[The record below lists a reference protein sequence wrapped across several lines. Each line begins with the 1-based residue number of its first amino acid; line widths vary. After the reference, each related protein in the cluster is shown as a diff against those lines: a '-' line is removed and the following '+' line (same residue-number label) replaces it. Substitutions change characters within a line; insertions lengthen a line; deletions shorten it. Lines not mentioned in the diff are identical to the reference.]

1 MFNEQLLAHHL
12 QYSGN
17 CVGSRA
23 AREEVTEH
31 PEVES
36 LGSCH
41 FGDFAGPAPSPASL
55 GAAVSLTVHA
65 PRSLVLAGSGHLPAL
80 VLAILGCRVR
90 SKPLFPFHGRFQ
102 CFGVV
107 L

>member
-12 QYSGN
+12 RYSGN

-41 FGDFAGPAPSPASL
+41 FGDFAGPAPGPASL
-55 GAAVSLTVHA
+55 GAAVRLCMPPGPSFW
-65 PRSLVLAGSGHLPAL
+65 LALGIFQPWFWLSSGAE
-80 VLAILGCRVR
+80 
-90 SKPLFPFHGRFQ
+90 
-102 CFGVV
+102 
-107 L
+107 